1 LGSHPWFRQYANDTG
16 TTDLT
21 PHVPKRPQTS
31 PITCSLQKVSPTAEV
46 EHELTRR
53 EQGHRV
59 TTLQGS
65 IGTELWHLTT
75 LSLGVAPAGHI
86 YLEH

>member
-16 TTDLT
+16 TDLI

-31 PITCSLQKVSPTAEV
+31 PITCSLQKVSPTAAAEV
-46 EHELTRR
+46 EH
-53 EQGHRV
+53 
-59 TTLQGS
+59 
-65 IGTELWHLTT
+65 GTELWHLTP
-75 LSLGVAPAGHI
+75 LSFGVAPAGHI